1 MRLIDWQRD
10 RVIRPLFGWKRPDG
24 RLRYRRGCVFVP
36 KKNGKSFLMAAVAQ
50 YLLCGHAPIS
60 DVYLAAVDRLQA
72 REIYRVVAKFVA
84 SSPQLSK
91 LLEVIDSK
99 SVIRNRDHGNVLRCL
114 SADAYRNEGLNG
126 SVIIDE
132 IHAHKNDQL
141 ISALTYATRAT
152 PNGLVLAISTA
163 GDNRNSVGFQWWRDA
178 ELVLA
183 DPASNPSFLG
193 VIYGADPEDPRGFG
207 DPAVWR
213 EANPSMGTTFLE
225 EEFSADYRDALT
237 DPRKMSRWLRY
248 SLNVWTERDN
258 RWFHGEE
265 FARCQVD
272 PPEPLDGRPCWV
284 GLDLADHNDLTAAVF
299 LFRSDDGTYDAEL
312 LAWVPAEGMAE
323 REKRDG
329 VPYSTWVRDGW
340 LRVTE
345 GSRIDQE
352 RIYSE
357 IQERLDGHECR
368 GVFGD
373 PWHLDWIAT
382 KLQADGVEV
391 HKVRQSIGYLTGPSK
406 MLEDLVKTR
415 RIRYR
420 SPIMSWCANNVCIW
434 EDPNGNI
441 RPDKAKSSEKV
452 DAIFALINAL
462 AGASTDAE
470 PEGSDFTLHAL

>member
-1 MRLIDWQRD
+1 
-10 RVIRPLFGWKRPDG
+10 
-24 RLRYRRGCVFVP
+24 
-36 KKNGKSFLMAAVAQ
+36 
-50 YLLCGHAPIS
+50 
-60 DVYLAAVDRLQA
+60 
-72 REIYRVVAKFVA
+72 
-84 SSPQLSK
+84 
-91 LLEVIDSK
+91 
-99 SVIRNRDHGNVLRCL
+99 
-114 SADAYRNEGLNG
+114 
-126 SVIIDE
+126 
-132 IHAHKNDQL
+132 
-141 ISALTYATRAT
+141 
-152 PNGLVLAISTA
+152 
-163 GDNRNSVGFQWWRDA
+163 
-178 ELVLA
+178 
-183 DPASNPSFLG
+183 
-193 VIYGADPEDPRGFG
+193 
-207 DPAVWR
+207 
-213 EANPSMGTTFLE
+213 MGTTFLE
-225 EEFSADYRDALT
+225 EEFAADYRDALT

-299 LFRSDDGTYDAEL
+299 LFRSDDGTFDAEL

-406 MLEDLVKTR
+406 MLEDLVKTQ